1 VQENTRKIIFA
12 ISIVL
17 MVFVSISFAGL
28 TSDLGSEK
36 KTSLHF
42 PEYSVIKP
50 NVRFWKKVYSEFTTH
65 QGIIHDNQNLDII
78 YETIQLEPPN
88 GSRNLKAN
96 QRKINAVKEKYK
108 TILNSLAS
116 GKTPE
121 TKTEKRV
128 FSLFAGQQNP
138 QSFKDAIENIRFQL
152 GQMDR
157 FREGIIRSGAYIGEI
172 RKIMKSYGL
181 PEQLAYLP
189 HVESS
194 YNYNAYSK
202 FGAAGIWQFTRGTGK
217 NYMKIDYTIDE
228 RRDPILATHAAAKY
242 LKKNYEQLG
251 SWPIAL
257 TAYNHG
263 ANGMAKAKR
272 EVGNDYPSIYKKY
285 KGKSFGFASR
295 NFYSE
300 FLAASEVARN
310 YKKHFGELPIHPPVR
325 RVTIPM
331 SSYASVSDISKFYKV
346 TKEQIQE
353 MNPALRNPVFQGQKY
368 IPKGYSLYLPD
379 TKRSSLK
386 VAQAIPK
393 DLLKPQQKPTRFYRV
408 QKEDTAGGIAE
419 REGISLKEL
428 ILANQLDSR
437 ARIVVGQHLR
447 IPAPEE
453 KLLLASISKPGQEQ
467 SKKSKKIQIQE
478 PVEKAEPEKQEQTPT
493 PVSAPDKKDLLVA
506 DSGSP
511 SAREVLPPAVKPES
525 TAAPASA
532 PDQKELLV
540 ADAGNQPVREV
551 PPPAAVPEP
560 PPVPASAPD
569 QKEVMVADS
578 GSQSVKEV
586 LPPAVKPESMAAPVT
601 TPDQKEVLVADSGS
615 QSKKEVQP
623 SSVMPEPPSAP
634 ESSNADP
641 EVFNPAALTGHL
653 EVEKVIKQGKIFY
666 GIIRVEA
673 EETLGHYADW
683 LELPTQKI
691 RIINGMKFKAPL
703 QMDQKLKI
711 PFTKVT
717 KEEFE
722 EKRYE
727 FHKGIEE
734 DFFSAFRIVKV
745 RDYQVKKGESIW
757 SLSLQTLDLPLWLI
771 KKYNPDLDL
780 NNLKPA
786 TNLKIPVVKKIEE

>member
-1 VQENTRKIIFA
+1 MI
-12 ISIVL
+12 
-17 MVFVSISFAGL
+17 FVSIPFAGP
-28 TSDLGSEK
+28 TNALGSEK
-36 KTSLHF
+36 NTSSHF
-42 PEYSVIKP
+42 PEYSIIKP

-65 QGIIHDNQNLDII
+65 QGMIHDNQNLDII
-78 YETIQLEPPN
+78 YEVIQLEPPN

-108 TILNSLAS
+108 TILNNLAS
-116 GKTPE
+116 GQRPE
-121 TKTEKRV
+121 TKIEQRV
-128 FSLFAGQQNP
+128 FLLFAGRQNP
-138 QSFKDAIENIRFQL
+138 QSFKDACENIRFQL
-152 GQMDR
+152 GQKDR
-157 FREGIIRSGAYIGEI
+157 FMEGVIRSGAYIGEI
-172 RKIMKSYGL
+172 RKIIKSYGL

-242 LKKNYEQLG
+242 LKKNYEHLG

-272 EVGNDYPSIYKKY
+272 EVGNDYASIYKRY

-331 SSYASVSDISKFYKV
+331 SSYASVSDISKFYKIK
-346 TKEQIQE
+346 KEQIQE

-368 IPKGYSLYLPD
+368 IPKGYSLYLPEA
-379 TKRSSLK
+379 KRSSLK

-453 KLLLASISKPGQEQ
+453 KLLLASISKPGQGQ
-467 SKKSKKIQIQE
+467 NKKSKKDQIQE
-478 PVEKAEPEKQEQTPT
+478 PVEKTEPEKQERTPT
-493 PVSAPDKKDLLVA
+493 HALAPGQKEVLVA
-506 DSGSP
+506 DSGNQ

-525 TAAPASA
+525 TAAPVTAPDQKELLVADSGNQPVREVPPPVAVPEPPPVTASA

-540 ADAGNQPVREV
+540 ADSGNQSKKEV
-551 PPPAAVPEP
+551 LPSAVMPEP
-560 PPVPASAPD
+560 LSAPVSAPD
-569 QKEVMVADS
+569 QKE
-578 GSQSVKEV
+578 
-586 LPPAVKPESMAAPVT
+586 L
-601 TPDQKEVLVADSGS
+601 LVADTGN
-615 QSKKEVQP
+615 P
-623 SSVMPEPPSAP
+623 SEEIKPAAP
-634 ESSNADP
+634 ESSSADP
-641 EVFNPAALTGHL
+641 EIFNPAVLTGHL
-653 EVEKVIKQGKIFY
+653 EVEKVIKHGKSFY

-691 RIINGMKFKAPL
+691 RIINGMRFKAPI

-711 PFTKVT
+711 PFVKVS

-734 DFFSAFRIVKV
+734 DFFSAYRIVKV
-745 RDYQVKKGESIW
+745 RDYQVKEGESIW
-757 SLSLQTLDLPLWLI
+757 SLCLQTLDLPLWLV

>member
-1 VQENTRKIIFA
+1 MQENTRKITFA
-12 ISIVL
+12 ICIVI
-17 MVFVSISFAGL
+17 MIFVSISFAGL
-28 TSDLGSEK
+28 TNALGSEK
-36 KTSLHF
+36 GTSLHF

-78 YETIQLEPPN
+78 YEVIQLEPLN
-88 GSRNLKAN
+88 GSRNQKAN

-108 TILNSLAS
+108 TILNNLAG

-121 TKTEKRV
+121 TKIEKRV

-138 QSFKDAIENIRFQL
+138 QSFKDAIENIRLQI

-157 FREGIIRSGAYIGEI
+157 FREGVIRSGAYIGEI
-172 RKIMKSYGL
+172 RKIIKSYGL

-217 NYMKIDYTIDE
+217 IYMKIDYTIDE

-242 LKKNYEQLG
+242 LKKSYEQLG

-263 ANGMAKAKR
+263 ANGMARAKR
-272 EVGNDYPSIYKKY
+272 EVGNDYSSIYKKY

-300 FLAASEVARN
+300 FLAASDVARN
-310 YKKHFGELPIHPPVR
+310 YKKHFGELPIYPPVR

-331 SSYASVSDISKFYKV
+331 SSYASVSDISRFYKIS
-346 TKEQIQE
+346 KDQIEE
-353 MNPALRNPVFQGQKY
+353 MNPALRKPVFQGQKY

-467 SKKSKKIQIQE
+467 NKKSKKIQIQE
-478 PVEKAEPEKQEQTPT
+478 PVEKTEPEKQEQTPT
-493 PVSAPDKKDLLVA
+493 PVSAPDQKELLVA
-506 DSGSP
+506 DSGSQ
-511 SAREVLPPAVKPES
+511 SVREVLPPAIKPES
-525 TAAPASA
+525 TATPASA
-532 PDQKELLV
+532 PDQKDLLV
-540 ADAGNQPVREV
+540 ADAGNQTVREV
-551 PPPAAVPEP
+551 PPSADMPEP
-560 PPVPASAPD
+560 PPVPASAPN

-578 GSQSVKEV
+578 GSQSKN
-586 LPPAVKPESMAAPVT
+586 
-601 TPDQKEVLVADSGS
+601 
-615 QSKKEVQP
+615 EVQP
-623 SSVMPEPPSAP
+623 SSVMPEPPSASVSAYDQKEAPVADSGNRPEEVKPAAP
-634 ESSNADP
+634 ESSNVDP

-653 EVEKVIKQGKIFY
+653 EVEKVIKNGKIFY

-745 RDYQVKKGESIW
+745 RDYQVKVGESIW

-771 KKYNPDLDL
+771 KKYNPNLDL